1 MGQKRISGRQL
12 RHGSPEETLSPG
24 DSIQIYK
31 RNGKAFELKR
41 IDAGARSLIR
51 GLDRLLAET
60 PGTGAGAKTN
70 LARMIIEDRE

>member
-1 MGQKRISGRQL
+1 MAQKRISGRQL

-24 DSIQIYK
+24 GSVQIHK
-31 RNGKAFELKR
+31 RNGKVFELKR

-60 PGTGAGAKTN
+60 PVTGATVKTN
-70 LARMIIEDRE
+70 LARIIIEDRE

>member
-1 MGQKRISGRQL
+1 MAQKRISGRQL

-24 DSIQIYK
+24 ESVQIHK
-31 RNGKAFELKR
+31 RNGKVFELKR

-60 PGTGAGAKTN
+60 PATGPAAKIN
-70 LARMIIEDRE
+70 LASIIIEDRE